1 MLKAVIFDL
10 DGVIVDTVPI
20 HFNAWKKM
28 FGEYGIDFTF
38 EAYKA
43 KVDGIPRMDGARAI
57 LKDLNQKELDKAAA
71 RKQNYYLEFLEKDK
85 IEIYNTTLN
94 LIDDLKKIGVKIAVI
109 SSSKNCKHI
118 LDKIKLTEKL
128 DAIITGHDIT
138 KGKPDPQVFLFA
150 SEKLGVKPPDCVV
163 LEDAVLGVEAAKR
176 ADMFCV
182 GIDRYGD
189 PSRLKKA
196 DIIISDAAEI
206 TAEKLQESLKNE
218 I

>member
-1 MLKAVIFDL
+1 M
-10 DGVIVDTVPI
+10 
-20 HFNAWKKM
+20 
-28 FGEYGIDFTF
+28 
-38 EAYKA
+38 
-43 KVDGIPRMDGARAI
+43 
-57 LKDLNQKELDKAAA
+57 
-71 RKQNYYLEFLEKDK
+71 
-85 IEIYNTTLN
+85 
-94 LIDDLKKIGVKIAVI
+94 
-109 SSSKNCKHI
+109 
-118 LDKIKLTEKL
+118 

-138 KGKPDPQVFLFA
+138 KGKPDPQVFLLA